1 MDDRTRILVCLGS
14 AISANCVACFQHYHR
29 EALKAG
35 LEPAEIDAAV
45 KLGAQV
51 KKGAHIT
58 VMSAAEAAGGP
69 AGGDKAPSCCAPAA
83 PGCCADGK

>member
-1 MDDRTRILVCLGS
+1 MDDKTRILVCLGS
-14 AISANCVACFQHYHR
+14 AISANCVECFKHYHS

-35 LEPAEIDAAV
+35 VETGDIEAAV

-58 VMSAAEAAGGP
+58 MMNAADATVSRKVGEQAQ
-69 AGGDKAPSCCAPAA
+69 SCCEPARS
-83 PGCCADGK
+83 GCCSDGK

>member
-1 MDDRTRILVCLGS
+1 MDERTKILVCLGS
-14 AISANCVACFQHYHR
+14 AISANCVECFRHYHR

-35 LEPAEIDAAV
+35 LEHAEIDAAV

-58 VMSAAEAAGGP
+58 VMSAAEAATGST
-69 AGGDKAPSCCAPAA
+69 GGDKSPSCCEPAK
-83 PGCCADGK
+83 PGCCTDVK